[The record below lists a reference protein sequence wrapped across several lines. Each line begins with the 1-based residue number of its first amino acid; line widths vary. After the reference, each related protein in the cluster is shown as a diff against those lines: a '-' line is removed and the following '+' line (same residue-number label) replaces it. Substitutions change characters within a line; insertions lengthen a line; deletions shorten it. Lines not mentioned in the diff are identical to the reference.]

1 MSAGAQYDT
10 HSLFFFVRVK
20 TFSPKVTVQTS
31 WKHCRD
37 RNQTVRYGAGK
48 SVTDEMDNYHLQ
60 QTYTQIRN
68 GIHGSFNKGR
78 NVWLSLTPLIIPL
91 YIKPQ
96 AAIYR
101 RASQT
106 NRQHRNGRQSQK
118 TSVWLRG
125 EKWIYSGHVVLCLLA
140 DKQPFAN
147 TLAVT
152 ISPIMFLLFF
162 ISRAS
167 HWF

>member
-1 MSAGAQYDT
+1 
-10 HSLFFFVRVK
+10 
-20 TFSPKVTVQTS
+20 
-31 WKHCRD
+31 
-37 RNQTVRYGAGK
+37 
-48 SVTDEMDNYHLQ
+48 MDNYHLQ

-68 GIHGSFNKGR
+68 TIHSSFNKGR

-101 RASQT
+101 KPSET

-118 TSVWLRG
+118 MNVWLRG
-125 EKWIYSGHVVLCLLA
+125 EKWIYSGDVVLCLLG

-147 TLAVT
+147 TLACFYF
-152 ISPIMFLLFF
+152 SL
-162 ISRAS
+162 S
-167 HWF
+167 